1 MISEKSFSKEWIA
14 ELRSQ
19 TNYKKSHPELMEKM
33 IYALYLVEM
42 LVNEKLD
49 FMFKGGTCLTLLIP
63 EVRRFSIDVDI
74 TTEVDKEDLEET
86 LNKIIKVS
94 RFARFELDSKRSFKD
109 GFPKAHYNLFYASE
123 YDGTENSILLDVV
136 FDKSPYSEIIE
147 VAVENDFL
155 LSDSSNIMVKV
166 PSINSITGDKL
177 TAFAPNTIGVPYQKG
192 KELQI
197 IKQLYDVSRLC
208 ELTDSLETVRNTFE
222 KVCDAQFSY
231 LGKEFSYDDVLND
244 TIYTAFLLGMRNR
257 NKGEA
262 KDKFDELMIG
272 IKSFP
277 PYLPTPQ
284 YTEFNAIE
292 DTSKAAL
299 LAAKLLVKNYDPFPI
314 ISKVDY
320 NPKEYQIIGDQ
331 FSPLYKMIK
340 GMPNLSLLYWDSIS
354 KLLN

>member
-1 MISEKSFSKEWIA
+1 MISEKSFSKEWIT
-14 ELRSQ
+14 ELRRRKE
-19 TNYKKSHPELMEKM
+19 YKKSHPELMEKM
-33 IYALYLVEM
+33 ILALYLVEM
-42 LVNEKLD
+42 LVKEGLD
-49 FMFKGGTCLTLLIP
+49 FIFKGGTCLTLLIP

-74 TTEVDKEDLEET
+74 TTEVNKEDLEET
-86 LNKIIKVS
+86 LNKIINVS
-94 RFARFELDSKRSFKD
+94 RFARFKLDSRRSFKD
-109 GFPKAHYNLFYASE
+109 GFPKAHYDLFYASE

-155 LSDSSNIMVKV
+155 LSDSTNIMVKV
-166 PSINSITGDKL
+166 PSINSIIGDKL
-177 TAFAPNTIGVPYQKG
+177 TAFAPTTIGVPYQMG

-208 ELTDSLETVRNTFE
+208 ELTDNLEKVRNTFE
-222 KVCDAQFSY
+222 KVCNAQFSY
-231 LGKEFSYDDVLND
+231 LGKEFSYDDVLKD
-244 TIYTAFLLGMRNR
+244 TIDTAFLIGMRNR

-262 KDKFDELMIG
+262 KDKFEELMIG

-277 PYLPTPQ
+277 PYLPKPQ

-299 LAAKLLVKNYDPFPI
+299 LAAKLLVKNYDPFPNI
-314 ISKVDY
+314 RKVDY

-331 FSPLYKMIK
+331 FSPLFKMIK
-340 GMPNLSLLYWDSIS
+340 GMPNLSLFYWDSIS
-354 KLLN
+354 NLLN